1 MATRKKKFIVRYSAE
16 LADFICSKVE
26 KGMTLTD
33 ICRKYKSKMP
43 ESKTVY
49 QWRRTRPDFKEK
61 YDTAYQTKLYGH
73 LDEIMDLMDAPL
85 PTPDEV
91 REKYGI
97 EGDDVKSLKT
107 YLYAEQQNRRLK
119 IDSLKFIT
127 SKIMPKMV
135 PEMSDKI
142 KVDHEVKGMTFV
154 LQDWSTPKVEKIAK
168 GVEISVDKAEK
179 S

>member
-1 MATRKKKFIVRYSAE
+1 MAAKKRVTVRYSSE

-26 KGMTLTD
+26 KGLTLTD

-43 ESKTVY
+43 DRATIY
-49 QWRRTRPDFKEK
+49 QWRRKRPGFKEQF
-61 YDTAYQTKLYGH
+61 DTAYQTKLYGH
-73 LDEIMDLMDAPL
+73 LDEIYELMDAPL

-91 REKYGI
+91 RAKYGI
-97 EGDDVKSLKT
+97 ESDDMKSLKT

-119 IDSLKFIT
+119 VDSLKFIT

-142 KVDHEVKGMTFV
+142 KVDHEVKGMVFQ
-154 LQDWSTPKVEKIAK
+154 LQDWSPPKIAK
-168 GVEISVDKAEK
+168 GIEIDVDKEEK